1 MALELEENR
10 SKIKKIQEV
19 FGEIPFAD
27 IQRFSAEPFNFSP
40 GITSNPTIQHAETPY
55 RKKYNI
61 SPAVK
66 SNTANDCDMRKITE
80 SHRTTQEKPEGLT
93 FEEYREIRQTP
104 VSDREYAR
112 SGKGWVRRNR
122 FGEIVDFSM

>member
-1 MALELEENR
+1 
-10 SKIKKIQEV
+10 
-19 FGEIPFAD
+19 
-27 IQRFSAEPFNFSP
+27 SAEPFNFSP

-93 FEEYREIRQTP
+93 FEEYREIRPGLTFEEYREIRQTP